1 MGPEP
6 RGAGLNVAGPAPDGQ
21 PLYTSG
27 LAVFVTFRLFKLRAT
42 IHQRMETS
50 YPMIRLGPKVKK
62 PTMSVRMIITKL
74 ATALAK
80 DPAHQRGAK
89 RKPNTVK
96 SPYAALASLRL
107 PKETICISAVATAM
121 TI

>member
-1 MGPEP
+1 M
-6 RGAGLNVAGPAPDGQ
+6 
-21 PLYTSG
+21 
-27 LAVFVTFRLFKLRAT
+27 RAT
-42 IHQRMETS
+42 IDQRMETS
-50 YPMIRLGPKVKK
+50 HPMIRLGPKVKK

-96 SPYAALASLRL
+96 SPYASLASTRL
-107 PKETICISAVATAM
+107 PKAMTWISRVTRAM